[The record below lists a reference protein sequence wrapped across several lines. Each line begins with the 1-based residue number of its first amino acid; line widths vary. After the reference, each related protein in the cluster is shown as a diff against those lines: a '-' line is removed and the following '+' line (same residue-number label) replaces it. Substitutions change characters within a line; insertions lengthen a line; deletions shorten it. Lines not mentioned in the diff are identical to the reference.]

1 MDQQHGL
8 LTTLNYSISFWARTH
23 PGMVREVNED
33 SFVVLDSA
41 AVFCVA
47 DGMGGYDAGE
57 VASASVVQ
65 SVETFYAFR
74 QDSEVTL
81 PGDFSMDMFDQHP
94 LCGSVEFA
102 HQQLQKK
109 MSGRTMGSTFA
120 AVQFEEGGVAVC
132 HVGDSRVYLL
142 HHGTMIQLTNDH
154 SVVSALVENG
164 DITPEQARK
173 HPQRNAILQAVGFS
187 PEIKPDLQHFAVGQ
201 GDRLLICSDGVTS
214 MLSDEQ
220 ITQILVTGEGIDQQS
235 QRVIEQ
241 ANEAGG
247 KDNITLILIEI
258 N

>member
-1 MDQQHGL
+1 MNQQHGL
-8 LTTLNYSISFWARTH
+8 ITTLHYSISFCAQTH
-23 PGMVREVNED
+23 PGMVRKVNED
-33 SFVVLDSA
+33 SFVVIDSP

-65 SVETFYAFR
+65 SIETFYAFN
-74 QDSEVTL
+74 QNAEVTL
-81 PGDFSMDMFDQHP
+81 PDDFSMEMFNQHP

-109 MSGRTMGSTFA
+109 MNSRIMGSTFA

-142 HHGTMIQLTNDH
+142 HHGTLIQLTRDH

-164 DITPEQARK
+164 DITSEQARK

-187 PEIKPDLQHFAVGQ
+187 PEIKPDLQHFAVRQ
-201 GDRLLICSDGVTS
+201 GDKLLICSDGVTS

-220 ITQILVTGEGIDQQS
+220 ITQILITDEDIDRQS
-235 QRVIEQ
+235 QRIIDQ
-241 ANEAGG
+241 TNEAGG